1 MDENEIGL
9 VNPGMFRRNRRFEK
23 SLKRTMAGHGISVD
37 DFSVYETSS
46 SNTACTSN
54 LKLFGCA
61 EVAYYGEKNENGIA
75 SYSPLRG
82 TVVMQNDKIRM
93 MARANQCSYQIE
105 KMATGGHEIVH
116 KWQLEEGIPVSE
128 LQAWRIQLDNKIR
141 GLRPFLCSLDLLD
154 PMNVINMDDE
164 IVWKPRGAVMDG
176 LLIKYGSR
184 EYGELLEWSERVQD
198 EMEKFD
204 ICRDLDCESSETV
217 KYYKALAATERKVE
231 KKFKRE
237 INAEFDEIFNAPI
250 PRAIERNSGILERY
264 GASEIFACLWKAPI
278 IPHYDIANNQIL
290 PANERRNMVNLLF
303 VYKKLCKEGFDPAT
317 SFRIIA
323 PMGLPSNIERYAKKN
338 KDPMFRKLVR
348 KNGDF
353 KDFIKLARR
362 VDSDV
367 QTVDAYLM
375 SKGL

>member
-1 MDENEIGL
+1 MIENEIGL
-9 VNPGMFRRNRRFEK
+9 VNPGMFKRNRRFEK

-61 EVAYYGEKNENGIA
+61 EVAYYDEKNENGIA
-75 SYSPLRG
+75 SYSPLRN
-82 TVVMQNDKIRM
+82 TVVIRNDKIRM
-93 MARANQCSYQIE
+93 MARTNRCSYQTERIG
-105 KMATGGHEIVH
+105 TGGHEIVH

-141 GLRPFLCSLDLLD
+141 GLRPFLCSFDLLD

-217 KYYKALAATERKVE
+217 KYYKALAATETKVE

-237 INAEFDEIFNAPI
+237 INAEFNEIFNAPI
-250 PRAIERNSGILERY
+250 PREIEHNADVLKRY
-264 GASEIFACLWKAPI
+264 GAFEIFACLWKGPI
-278 IPHYDIANNQIL
+278 IPHYDVADGQVL
-290 PANERRNMVNLLF
+290 PANERRNMADLLS
-303 VYKKLCKEGFDPAT
+303 VYNKLCKEGFDPAT
-317 SFRIIA
+317 SFSIIA
-323 PMGLPSNIERYAKKN
+323 PMGLPSNIRRYAKKN
-338 KDPMFRKLVR
+338 KDPMFRKIMR

-353 KDFIKLARR
+353 KDFVGVARK

-367 QTVDAYLM
+367 QTVDAYLR
-375 SKGL
+375 SKGM